1 MITFEVD
8 DLKKMNSALQNFLNF
23 LAGEDVCED
32 DLFDSRLVS
41 CELITN
47 VVRHCGE
54 IARFSGDK
62 NGNRIVIK
70 VSSKNTSG
78 CVIKPTLPDVFAE
91 SGRGLYIV
99 NTICHGDVKI
109 VGNEIRAVIR
119 INYVDKK

>member
-8 DLKKMNSALQNFLNF
+8 NLKKMNSALQNFLNF

-54 IARFSGDK
+54 VAHFTGDK
-62 NGNRIVIK
+62 NGNKIVIK

-78 CVIKPTLPDVFAE
+78 CKIQPTLPDVFAE
-91 SGRGLYIV
+91 SGRGLYII
-99 NTICHGDVKI
+99 NTICRGNVKV
-109 VGNEIRAVIR
+109 VGNEICAVIS
-119 INYVDKK
+119 INCNDKK